1 MTHQPVRWGIL
12 STGRIAGVFAEA
24 LQSIDDAHLVAVG
37 SRSADSAAAFG
48 DRFKV
53 PRRYATYEE
62 LAADPDIDI
71 IYIATPHALHYE
83 NCLLCLRYGKAVLCE
98 KPFTINARQA
108 AEVVAVARERGLF
121 LMEAMWTRFLP
132 AIVRLREL
140 LAAGAIGELRMIAS
154 DFGFRAGVDPRS
166 RLFDPALG
174 GGSLLDVGVYTVSL
188 ASMVLGGEPER
199 LATLADLG
207 STGVDEQAA
216 MILGYSGG
224 RIAVL
229 WSAICTET
237 PHETTIMGTRGMIRI
252 HPQWWRATTLTVHR
266 SGQGDEAIHLPFNG
280 NGYQFEALEAMR
292 CLRAGFSES
301 PVMPLDET
309 LGIMRTMDAIRA
321 QWGLKYPMEQ

>member
-48 DRFKV
+48 DRFDV
-53 PRRYATYEE
+53 PRRYASYEE
-62 LAADPDIDI
+62 LAADPDVDI

-83 NCLLCLRYGKAVLCE
+83 NCLLCLNHGKAVLCE

-140 LAAGAIGELRMIAS
+140 LAQGVIGEVRMIAS
-154 DFGFRAGVDPRS
+154 DFGFRAGVDPQS

-224 RIAVL
+224 RMAVL
-229 WSAICTET
+229 WSAIRTET
-237 PHETTIMGTRGMIRI
+237 PHETTIMGTGGMIRI
-252 HPQWWRATTLTVHR
+252 HPQWWRATSLTVHR

-292 CLRAGFSES
+292 CLRAGLSES
-301 PVMPLDET
+301 QVMPLDET
-309 LGIMRTMDAIRA
+309 LGVVRTMDSIRT
-321 QWGLKYPMEQ
+321 QWGLKYPME